1 MCKSESFLIG
11 NYVGEHQIPTLL
23 LFRLNAMSYG
33 SLPQGQKGR
42 TLSPSRLGTAGM
54 TPSEQTRNIT
64 LSIPHGVR
72 RSDSLPFILLPLFRV
87 VCFHRFTFFIQVPLS
102 LLLPLAAVVWG
113 PFCYSRALSH
123 GPPASLHVLF
133 LRGPNPI
140 MFSLPSSVPFAVFR
154 SLWGSALLG
163 SRFSCL
169 MLLSVRLLVFFVS
182 VALLCVFGWVPLF
195 LCCCLARIGT
205 PPCQLL
211 LPFPPRLIPCGALAQ
226 FLRWYLPLGIW
237 LQL

>member
-113 PFCYSRALSH
+113 PCCYSRALSH
-123 GPPASLHVLF
+123 GPP
-133 LRGPNPI
+133 
-140 MFSLPSSVPFAVFR
+140 
-154 SLWGSALLG
+154 LLCM
-163 SRFSCL
+163 SFSCAVQIL
-169 MLLSVRLLVFFVS
+169 SCFLCRPLSLLRFFVP
-182 VALLCVFGWVPLF
+182 CGVPLYWA
-195 LCCCLARIGT
+195 LG
-205 PPCQLL
+205 
-211 LPFPPRLIPCGALAQ
+211 FPV
-226 FLRWYLPLGIW
+226 
-237 LQL
+237 

>member
-33 SLPQGQKGR
+33 SLPQGQKER

-54 TPSEQTRNIT
+54 APSEQTRNIT
-64 LSIPHGVR
+64 LSVPHGVR

-123 GPPASLHVLF
+123 GPPRFSACPFLARSKSYHVFSAVLCPFCGFSFPVEFRSTGLSVFLSDASVCASLGFLCFCCAPLCVWVGSAVLVLLF
-133 LRGPNPI
+133 WLVLAPLPVSCCFPSLRG
-140 MFSLPSSVPFAVFR
+140 
-154 SLWGSALLG
+154 
-163 SRFSCL
+163 
-169 MLLSVRLLVFFVS
+169 
-182 VALLCVFGWVPLF
+182 
-195 LCCCLARIGT
+195 
-205 PPCQLL
+205 
-211 LPFPPRLIPCGALAQ
+211 
-226 FLRWYLPLGIW
+226 
-237 LQL
+237 